1 MEEKFIVEG
10 RKAFFIAPDITILP
24 ESYLE
29 DFLVRGYETYIID
42 DFRFCPLEGKVDIIV
57 GNFPN
62 SILFFFVDSDAGV
75 DWERYIARLQ
85 NDYDGKLLIGILY
98 TKRSSEEK
106 QRAIEKYYLYDLGV
120 QCGCIALEYQKSKN
134 FNLIDR
140 VLHAN
145 QACGRRKN
153 VRAIC
158 DMASKA
164 NFDYERERVGGRIAD
179 ISLSHFSFFPES
191 GRSFPDIPQ
200 NEQIKDIFM
209 IFNGLHF
216 KANARLIVK
225 REIDGRIL
233 HVFLFEKQD
242 GTLGLEDY
250 LVSQLSQKI
259 YKAVADRVK
268 TFLREKFDEY
278 AKTVKKI
285 GQKKKALQNKKS

>member
-1 MEEKFIVEG
+1 MEEKFIIEG

-85 NDYDGKLLIGILY
+85 KDYDGTLLIGILY

-145 QACGRRKN
+145 QACGRRRN

-158 DMASKA
+158 DVASKA
-164 NFDYERERVGGRIAD
+164 NFDYDRERVGGKIAD

-191 GRSFPDIPQ
+191 GRSFPDIST
-200 NEQIKDIFM
+200 NEHIKGIFM
-209 IFNGLHF
+209 IFNGMHF
-216 KANARLIVK
+216 KVNACLIAK
-225 REIDGRIL
+225 REIEGKIL

-242 GTLGLEDY
+242 GTPGLEDY

-278 AKTVKKI
+278 AKTVKKV
-285 GQKKKALQNKKS
+285 GQRKKGSAN

>member
-10 RKAFFIAPDITILP
+10 RKSFFIAPDITILP

-164 NFDYERERVGGRIAD
+164 NFDYERERVSGRIAD

-242 GTLGLEDY
+242 GTPGLDDY
-250 LVSQLSQKI
+250 LVSQLSSKI

-285 GQKKKALQNKKS
+285 GQKKKTLQNKKS